1 MNVPVP
7 EGLLVKAFTVILV
20 PGPVKVVELGK
31 VTAKVELA
39 LPVKL
44 KAAALPVV
52 VEDNVTLVP
61 VLLPAALITTVPAEA
76 EGATLPKTKSA
87 VLVTVT
93 GAIIVTLLFAVA
105 VAACEVAGT
114 IAERASRPSNIDE
127 AERILILLMIVSGY
141 IYGDFFLLLNHDCMV
156 KFYGFCLRA

>member
-1 MNVPVP
+1 LNVPVP
-7 EGLLVKAFTVILV
+7 EGLLVNAFTVILV

-44 KAAALPVV
+44 KAAALPVA
-52 VEDNVTLVP
+52 VEDKVTLVP
-61 VLLPAALITTVPAEA
+61 VLLPAALITTVPAEV

-93 GAIIVTLLFAVA
+93 GATIVTLLLAVA
-105 VAACEVAGT
+105 VAACEVVGA
-114 IAERASRPSNIDE
+114 IAERASMPSAIDE
-127 AERILILLMIVSGY
+127 
-141 IYGDFFLLLNHDCMV
+141 
-156 KFYGFCLRA
+156 